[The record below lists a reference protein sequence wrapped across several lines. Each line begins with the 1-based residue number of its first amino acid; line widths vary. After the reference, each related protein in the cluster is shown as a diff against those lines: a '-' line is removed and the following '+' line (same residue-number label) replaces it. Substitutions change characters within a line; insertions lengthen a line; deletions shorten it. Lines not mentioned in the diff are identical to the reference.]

1 MMHLSGQDFV
11 PGSGGSGSASGT
23 NSGTVNSGSGSGQ
36 QMTSHNANGSLDAS
50 LSEQSQQQG
59 LFAGDNRRIG

>member
-1 MMHLSGQDFV
+1 MMNLSGQDFV
-11 PGSGGSGSASGT
+11 AGSGGSGSASGT

-36 QMTSHNANGSLDAS
+36 QMTSHNASGSLDAS

-59 LFAGDNRRIG
+59 IFAGDNRRIG